1 MKRIEM
7 KIVVFFDAVHQ
18 RKYFDVV
25 REAMSGDEDVIV
37 EAAGVTAI
45 NNGSEAL
52 FAPQRR
58 WRLPL
63 PLALRRSAV
72 TIKLHAKRNLRVFLE
87 GYRSNAF
94 MGERVWQVARK
105 FIRAFRPAKYAIYNF
120 FYRSTA
126 RVYLSDKNWRSNIRS
141 RVFSRRPDLL
151 ITLEDN
157 AEGLSGLVS
166 HTARARGIP
175 YVILPDFIPNPA
187 EPACH
192 YYNNPNNRG
201 DTVTGRLVR
210 YFDPKW
216 AIRYDGKSILR
227 LPAQEILVQRLNG
240 QKCVQPWI
248 LNAGYA
254 EAIFLESK
262 SALRHYEKLGFR
274 KEKLRVIGGAIEDAL
289 YAICLERSK
298 HRHSLNV
305 KYGLDPEA
313 TLVICG
319 FPPDQY
325 SAATG
330 RFEFASYGEMCTTWF
345 RVLNLITDKANVL
358 VVPHPRLDVKLIAA
372 FCNGKI
378 KLADERL
385 ENILPLADLYIAS
398 ISTTIRWALALGIP
412 VLNYD
417 SYRYD
422 YGDFT
427 GASGIIE
434 INSASDFAD
443 ALKKVLSPT
452 GFSKLKAL
460 AEADSANW
468 GKIDGGFRSRLREN
482 LLEIYRNYDGN
493 PKSTHEPGY
502 RLPDADALKN

>member
-1 MKRIEM
+1 M
-7 KIVVFFDAVHQ
+7 KIVIFFDAIHQ

-37 EAAGVTAI
+37 EAAGVTAMDS
-45 NNGSEAL
+45 GSEAS
-52 FAPQRR
+52 FAPKRR
-58 WRLPL
+58 WRLAL
-63 PLALRRSAV
+63 TLALRRSAV
-72 TIKLHAKRNLRVFLE
+72 ALKLHVKRKVRLLLM
-87 GYRSNAF
+87 GYRSTGS
-94 MGERVWQVARK
+94 MGEHIWYVARK
-105 FIRAFRPAKYAIYNF
+105 FIRAFYNF
-120 FYRSTA
+120 FYRSTV
-126 RVYLSDKNWRSNIRS
+126 RVYLSDKKWRSHIRS
-141 RVFSRRPDLL
+141 RVFSRNPDLL
-151 ITLEDN
+151 VTLEDN
-157 AEGLSGLVS
+157 AEGLSGLAS
-166 HTARARGIP
+166 DFARARGIP

-187 EPACH
+187 EPARY
-192 YYNNPNNRG
+192 YYNNPNHRG
-201 DTVTGRLVR
+201 DTITGRLVR
-210 YFDPKW
+210 YFNPKW
-216 AIRYDGKSILR
+216 AVRYHGKSILR
-227 LPAQEILVQRLNG
+227 LPAQEILVKRLNG
-240 QKCVQPWI
+240 QKCIQPWI

-274 KEKLRVIGGAIEDAL
+274 KDKLRVIGGAIEDTL
-289 YAICLERSK
+289 YAIRLERSQ

-305 KYGLDPEA
+305 KYGLDPA
-313 TLVICG
+313 NPLVICG

-325 SAATG
+325 SAATD
-330 RFEFASYGEMCTTWF
+330 RFEFASYGEMCSNWF
-345 RVLNLITDKANVL
+345 RVLDSITDKANVL

-398 ISTTIRWALALGIP
+398 ISTTIRWALGLGVP

-427 GASGIIE
+427 GASGIVE
-434 INSASDFAD
+434 MDSASDFLD
-443 ALKKVLSPT
+443 ALKMALSPA
-452 GFSKLKAL
+452 GFSKLTAL

-502 RLPDADALKN
+502 RLPDADSLKN